1 MTENLTKVKFVLR
14 IDEGENADQVKIDR
28 STRQL
33 YSELDEMDLGSIG
46 YLEDPNPPEGT
57 KQINAVL
64 IGVIALEITIELLP
78 KMVGILTNWTG
89 RSPERKIVLEYPDK
103 ETTKTINITYKNLKP
118 EDVNRIVNIINLSLG
133 EANIST

>member
-1 MTENLTKVKFVLR
+1 MKENQTKVKIVLR
-14 IDEGENADQVKIDR
+14 IDEGEKADQDKIDQ

-33 YSELDEMDLGSIG
+33 YSELDTMDIGSIG
-46 YLEDPNPPEGT
+46 YVADPNPPKGT

-78 KMVGILTNWTG
+78 KLVEHLSNWTG
-89 RSPERKIVLEYPDK
+89 RSPERKIVLEYPGK

-118 EDVNRIVNIINLSLG
+118 EDVNRIINTINLTLGEVNINP
-133 EANIST
+133 